1 MAQSLLHKNQD
12 NAQQEI
18 IMMEFDEKETFAI
31 SLEEDA
37 SGNDRVVI
45 KFNKLANCELDL
57 SSQQARVLATELI
70 MAANR
75 AEVRENLKR
84 KEHLVRKGQTPSIIN
99 RRRSMLQYVLQNNL
113 ISRPNWRG

>member
-1 MAQSLLHKNQD
+1 MTDL
-12 NAQQEI
+12 
-18 IMMEFDEKETFAI
+18 DEKETFEI

-37 SGNDRVVI
+37 SGNHRVI
-45 KFNKLANCELDL
+45 IRFNKLANCELDL
-57 SSQQARVLATELI
+57 TSQQARVIATELI

-99 RRRSMLQYVLQNNL
+99 RRHSMLQYVLQNNL
-113 ISRPNWRG
+113 ISRPDWRG